1 MSANKVLRVGMHD
14 EDKFDREKRI
24 PWIKFNLIQ
33 KSKVLVVGAGAL
45 GNEVGKNLVL
55 SGFKHISIVDM
66 DKIVKSN
73 LSRCALFRVE
83 DAEKGLLK
91 AEVLARELKNL
102 DKSVRVSWYSK
113 PIQELPEDF
122 IKQFDIVFGC
132 LDNLMARLY
141 VNSHAYYYGVP
152 LVDGGTLGTSGKV
165 QVVLPPKTAC
175 IECGMNKTHFKN
187 LEQIFSCSG
196 RSDVTIYSP
205 KLPAEI
211 TTTAVISALQV
222 LCGIKIISKQYDALP
237 YNLIYYDGYRNVF
250 EVLEVPLNKNCPN
263 HHISIQSKE
272 ETKPK
277 EKKK

>member
-1 MSANKVLRVGMHD
+1 MSKTKVLRVGVHD
-14 EDKFDREKRI
+14 EDMFDREKRI

-55 SGFKHISIVDM
+55 SGFKNISIVDM

-73 LSRCALFRVE
+73 LSRCALFRLE
-83 DAEKGLLK
+83 DAEEGKLK
-91 AEVLARELKNL
+91 AEVLARELKKL
-102 DKSVRVSWYSK
+102 DKTVTVSWYSK

-122 IKQFDIVFGC
+122 IKHFDIIFGC
-132 LDNLMARLY
+132 LDNIMARLY
-141 VNSHAYYYGVP
+141 INSHAYYYGIP
-152 LVDGGTLGTSGKV
+152 LIDGGTLGTSGKV
-165 QVVLPPKTAC
+165 QVVIPPKTAC

-196 RSDVTIYSP
+196 REDVTIYSP

-211 TTTAVISALQV
+211 TTTAVIAALQV
-222 LCGIKIISKQYDALP
+222 LSGIKIISKQYEALP
-237 YNLIYYDGYRNVF
+237 SNLIYYDGFRNVF

-263 HHISIQSKE
+263 HMVSK
-272 ETKPK
+272 TKK
-277 EKKK
+277 EKKS